1 MRDDTAYV
9 LDRTETAQRLQ
20 SCDRVRCRGVAPDAD
35 WHSGLICEVTFRM
48 RRFFA
53 ELKRRKVYRVAIAYA
68 VAAWLVA
75 QVVTQI
81 FPVFE
86 VSQWALRSMIVL
98 LIAGF
103 PIALILAW
111 AFDITPEGIKRTDDI
126 DLAQA
131 QARRAEAIP
140 AKSIAVLPFENLS
153 DDPGN
158 AYFAEGVHDDILSS
172 LAKISDLKVISR
184 TSVRQYRE
192 GVRNLR
198 EIGQA
203 LGVAHIL
210 EGTVRRVG
218 NRVRVNAQLIN
229 AQTDAHIWADT
240 FDRELTNLF
249 ALQSEL
255 AERITAAL
263 RANLSARERASIQ
276 IHPTSDLVAYELF
289 LRARDLFRW
298 SGVGDPLENGVKALR
313 LIDQAVARD
322 PQFALAY
329 CLGSRLNDEL
339 YWFGHDRSR
348 ARLNNARAAAD
359 VALRLQPELGDAH
372 LALAFFHYHGY
383 RDYKR
388 ARTEIEIAQQ
398 ATPNDAEIWDAAG
411 AVGRREGRWD
421 EAIAN
426 FEKAR
431 YLDPRNFSVIS
442 NLAETLIA
450 MRRYAEAQHAIDN
463 ALLVNPNAHLFSIQR
478 ASIDLKKDGDIGP
491 LRAAL
496 DAIPRDFDPGGA
508 VATVGIRLNL
518 MERDFAN
525 AARMLAGSALGRFWD
540 SGLGG
545 TAAMIDGYAFPNSW
559 YKGLVA
565 QADGDIDAAQH
576 EFEKAERV
584 VELDL
589 AKWPDDAKTIM
600 MLAFIYAVL
609 GRQEDALREGRRAVG
624 LLPISKDAFDGPI
637 LATNLAAIY
646 AQVGERDLALEQLA
660 RLIEVPNGPT
670 PGTLRIEPEW
680 DALRGDQRFDKIVAS
695 LAPK

>member
-1 MRDDTAYV
+1 
-9 LDRTETAQRLQ
+9 
-20 SCDRVRCRGVAPDAD
+20 
-35 WHSGLICEVTFRM
+35 M
-48 RRFFA
+48 RRFFS

-98 LIAGF
+98 LITGF

-111 AFDITPEGIKRTDDI
+111 AFDITPEGIKRTDDV
-126 DLAQA
+126 DLSQA
-131 QARRAEAIP
+131 QARRTEAIP

-158 AYFAEGVHDDILSS
+158 AYFADGMHDDILSS

-184 TSVRQYRE
+184 TSVRQYKE
-192 GVRNLR
+192 GARNLR
-198 EIGQA
+198 EIGRT

-263 RANLSARERASIQ
+263 RANLSARERASMQ
-276 IHPTSDLVAYELF
+276 IHPTSDLAAYEIF

-329 CLGSRLNDEL
+329 CLGSRLNAEL

-348 ARLNNARAAAD
+348 ARLNNAKAAAD
-359 VALRLQPELGDAH
+359 VALRLQPDLGDAH
-372 LALAFFHYHGY
+372 LALAFFHYYGD
-383 RDYKR
+383 RNYKR

-421 EAIAN
+421 EAVAN

-478 ASIDLKKDGDIGP
+478 ASIDLKKSGDTAP

-508 VATVGIRLNL
+508 VTTVGIRLNL
-518 MERDFAN
+518 MERDFAK
-525 AARMLAGSALGRFWD
+525 ASRMLADSAHDRFWD

-545 TAAMIDGYAFPNSW
+545 TAGMIDGYAFPKSW

-565 QADGDIDAAQH
+565 RVQGNIDTAQH
-576 EFEKAERV
+576 AFEEAGGV
-584 VELDL
+584 VEADL
-589 AKWPDDAKTIM
+589 ARWPDDVKTIM
-600 MLAFIYAVL
+600 MLAFIHVAL
-609 GRQEDALREGRRAVG
+609 GQKEDALCEGRRAVG
-624 LLPISKDAFDGPI
+624 LLPISKDAYDGPI

-660 RLIEVPNGPT
+660 TLVEVPNGPT
-670 PGTLRIEPEW
+670 LGTLRVEPEW
-680 DALRGDQRFDKIVAS
+680 DSLRGDARFEKMIAS
-695 LAPK
+695 LAPKKR

>member
-1 MRDDTAYV
+1 
-9 LDRTETAQRLQ
+9 
-20 SCDRVRCRGVAPDAD
+20 
-35 WHSGLICEVTFRM
+35 M
-48 RRFFA
+48 RRFFS

-98 LIAGF
+98 LITGF

-111 AFDITPEGIKRTDDI
+111 AFDITPEGIKRTDDV
-126 DLAQA
+126 DLSQA
-131 QARRAEAIP
+131 QARRTEAIP

-158 AYFAEGVHDDILSS
+158 AYFADGMHDDILSS

-184 TSVRQYRE
+184 TSVRQYKE
-192 GVRNLR
+192 GARNLR
-198 EIGQA
+198 EIGRT

-263 RANLSARERASIQ
+263 RANLSARERASIR
-276 IHPTSDLVAYELF
+276 IHPTSDLAAYELF
-289 LRARDLFRW
+289 LRARELFRW

-329 CLGSRLNDEL
+329 SLGSRLNAEL

-348 ARLNNARAAAD
+348 ARLNNAKAAAD
-359 VALRLQPELGDAH
+359 VALRLQPDLGDAH
-372 LALAFFHYHGY
+372 LALAFFHYYGY

-388 ARTEIEIAQQ
+388 ARAEIEIAQQ
-398 ATPNDAEIWDAAG
+398 ATPNDSEISDAAG

-463 ALLVNPNAHLFSIQR
+463 ALLVNPNAHFFSIQR
-478 ASIDLKKDGDIGP
+478 AEIDLKKNGDTAP

-496 DAIPRDFDPGGA
+496 DAIPRDFDPVGA
-508 VATVGIRLNL
+508 VTTVGIRLNL
-518 MERDFAN
+518 MERDFAK
-525 AARMLAGSALGRFWD
+525 AARILADSAHDRFWD

-545 TAAMIDGYAFPNSW
+545 TAGMIDGYAFPKSW

-565 QADGDIDAAQH
+565 RVQGNIDKAQH
-576 EFEKAERV
+576 AFEEAGRA
-584 VELDL
+584 VEIDL
-589 AKWPDDAKTIM
+589 SRRPDDAKTIM
-600 MLAFIYAVL
+600 MLAF
-609 GRQEDALREGRRAVG
+609 
-624 LLPISKDAFDGPI
+624 
-637 LATNLAAIY
+637 
-646 AQVGERDLALEQLA
+646 
-660 RLIEVPNGPT
+660 
-670 PGTLRIEPEW
+670 
-680 DALRGDQRFDKIVAS
+680 
-695 LAPK
+695 

>member
-1 MRDDTAYV
+1 
-9 LDRTETAQRLQ
+9 
-20 SCDRVRCRGVAPDAD
+20 
-35 WHSGLICEVTFRM
+35 M
-48 RRFFA
+48 RRFLS

-111 AFDITPEGIKRTDDI
+111 AFDITPEGIKRTDRV
-126 DLAQA
+126 DLTQA
-131 QARRAEAIP
+131 QARRVEAIP

-153 DDPGN
+153 DDPEN
-158 AYFAEGVHDDILSS
+158 AYFADGVHDDILSS
-172 LAKISDLKVISR
+172 LSKISDLKVISR
-184 TSVRQYRE
+184 TSVRQYKE

-263 RANLSARERASIQ
+263 RANLSVRERESMQ
-276 IHPTSDLVAYELF
+276 IHPTNDLAAYELF
-289 LRARDLFRW
+289 LRARELFRW

-329 CLGSRLNDEL
+329 SLGSRLNAEL

-348 ARLNNARAAAD
+348 ARLNNAKAAAD
-359 VALRLQPELGDAH
+359 VALRFQPDLGDAH
-372 LALAFFHYHGY
+372 LALAFFYYYGY

-388 ARTEIEIAQQ
+388 ARAEIEIAQQ
-398 ATPNDAEIWDAAG
+398 ATPNDSEISDAAG

-463 ALLVNPNAHLFSIQR
+463 ALLVNPNAYFFSIQR
-478 ASIDLKKDGDIGP
+478 ASIDLKKNGDTAP

-496 DAIPRDFDPGGA
+496 DAIPRDFDPVGA
-508 VATVGIRLNL
+508 VTTVRIRLNL
-518 MERDFAN
+518 MERDFAK
-525 AARMLAGSALGRFWD
+525 AARMLADTAHDRFWD

-545 TAAMIDGYAFPNSW
+545 TAGMIDGYVFPNSW

-565 QADGDIDAAQH
+565 RAQGDIDTAQH
-576 EFEKAERV
+576 EFEEAGRV
-584 VELDL
+584 VEIDL
-589 AKWPDDAKTIM
+589 AQWPDDAKTIM
-600 MLAFIYAVL
+600 MLAFIHAAL
-609 GRQEDALREGRRAVG
+609 GRKEDALREGRRAVG
-624 LLPISKDAFDGPI
+624 LLPISKDTYDGPI

-660 RLIEVPNGPT
+660 TLVEVPNGPT
-670 PGTLRIEPEW
+670 PGTLRAEPEW
-680 DALRGDQRFDKIVAS
+680 DSLRGDPRFEKIVAS
-695 LAPK
+695 LTPK

>member
-1 MRDDTAYV
+1 
-9 LDRTETAQRLQ
+9 
-20 SCDRVRCRGVAPDAD
+20 
-35 WHSGLICEVTFRM
+35 M
-48 RRFFA
+48 RRFFS

-111 AFDITPEGIKRTDDI
+111 AFDITPEGIKRTDDV
-126 DLAQA
+126 DLAQT
-131 QARRAEAIP
+131 QTRRAEAIP

-153 DDPGN
+153 DDPEN
-158 AYFAEGVHDDILSS
+158 AYFADGVHDDILSS

-184 TSVRQYRE
+184 TSVRQYKE
-192 GVRNLR
+192 GARNLR

-210 EGTVRRVG
+210 EGTVRRSG

-229 AQTDAHIWADT
+229 AQTDAHIWSDT

-263 RANLSARERASIQ
+263 RANLSARERASMQ
-276 IHPTSDLVAYELF
+276 IHPTSDLAAYELF

-298 SGVGDPLENGVKALR
+298 SGVGDPLENGEKALR

-329 CLGSRLNDEL
+329 CLGSRLNAEL

-348 ARLNNARAAAD
+348 ARLNNAKVAAD
-359 VALRLQPELGDAH
+359 VALRLQPDLGDAH
-372 LALAFFHYHGY
+372 LALAFFHYYGY

-388 ARTEIEIAQQ
+388 AQTEIEIAQR
-398 ATPNDAEIWDAAG
+398 ATPNDAEVWDGSG
-411 AVGRREGRWD
+411 AIDRRDGRWN

-463 ALLVNPNAHLFSIQR
+463 ALLVNPNAHLFSIER
-478 ASIDLKKDGDIGP
+478 ASIDLKKSGGTAP

-496 DAIPRDFDPGGA
+496 HAIPRDFDPGGA
-508 VATVGIRLNL
+508 VTTVGIRLSL
-518 MERDFAN
+518 MERDFAE
-525 AARMLAGSALGRFWD
+525 AARQLAASPYDRLTD
-540 SGLGG
+540 SGFGG
-545 TAAMIDGYAFPNSW
+545 TAGMIDGYTFPNSW
-559 YKGLVA
+559 YEGLIA
-565 QADGDIDAAQH
+565 RAHGNFDTAQH
-576 EFEKAERV
+576 AFEEAGRV
-584 VELDL
+584 VEVDL
-589 AKWPDDAKTIM
+589 AQWPDDVKTIM
-600 MLAFIYAVL
+600 MLALIHAAL
-609 GRQEDALREGRRAVG
+609 GRKEDALREGRRAIE
-624 LLPISKDAFDGPI
+624 LLPISKDAYDGPI
-637 LATNLAAIY
+637 LATNLAVIY
-646 AQVGERDLALEQLA
+646 AQVGERDLALDQLA
-660 RLIEVPNGPT
+660 TLAEVPNGPT
-670 PGTLRIEPEW
+670 PGTLRVEPEW
-680 DALRGDQRFDKIVAS
+680 DSLRGDPRFEKIVAS

>member
-1 MRDDTAYV
+1 MR
-9 LDRTETAQRLQ
+9 
-20 SCDRVRCRGVAPDAD
+20 G
-35 WHSGLICEVTFRM
+35 
-48 RRFFA
+48 FFS

-86 VSQWALRSMIVL
+86 VSHWALRSMIVL

-111 AFDITPEGIKRTDDI
+111 AFDITPEGIKRTDDV

-131 QARRAEAIP
+131 QARRVEAIP

-153 DDPGN
+153 DDPEN
-158 AYFAEGVHDDILSS
+158 AYFADGVHDDILSS

-184 TSVRQYRE
+184 TSVRQYKE
-192 GVRNLR
+192 GARNLR

-210 EGTVRRVG
+210 EGTVRRAG

-263 RANLSARERASIQ
+263 RANLSARERASMQ
-276 IHPTSDLVAYELF
+276 IHPTSDLAAYELF

-298 SGVGDPLENGVKALR
+298 SGVGDPLENGEKALR

-329 CLGSRLNDEL
+329 CLGSRLNAEL

-348 ARLNNARAAAD
+348 ARLNNAKTAAD
-359 VALRLQPELGDAH
+359 VALRLQPDLGDAH
-372 LALAFFHYHGY
+372 LALAFFHYYGY

-388 ARTEIEIAQQ
+388 ARTEIEIAQR
-398 ATPNDAEIWDAAG
+398 ATPNDAEVWDGAG
-411 AVGRREGRWD
+411 AVGRREGRWN

-450 MRRYAEAQHAIDN
+450 TRRYAEAQHAIDN
-463 ALLVNPNAHLFSIQR
+463 ALLVNPNAHLFSIER
-478 ASIDLKKDGDIGP
+478 ASIDLKKSGDTAP

-496 DAIPRDFDPGGA
+496 GAVPRDFDPGGA
-508 VATVGIRLNL
+508 VSTVGIRLSL
-518 MERDFAN
+518 MERDFAE
-525 AARMLAGSALGRFWD
+525 AARILATSAHDRFTD
-540 SGLGG
+540 SGFGG
-545 TAAMIDGYAFPNSW
+545 TAGMIDGYTFPKTW
-559 YKGLVA
+559 YEGLVA
-565 QADGDIDAAQH
+565 RAHGHIDTAQH
-576 EFEKAERV
+576 AFEEAGCV
-584 VELDL
+584 VEVDL
-589 AKWPDDAKTIM
+589 AQWPDDVKTIM
-600 MLAFIYAVL
+600 MLALIHAAL
-609 GRQEDALREGRRAVG
+609 GRKEDALREGRRAVE
-624 LLPISKDAFDGPI
+624 LLPISKDAYDGPI

-646 AQVGERDLALEQLA
+646 ARMGERDLALDQLA
-660 RLIEVPNGPT
+660 TLVEVPNGPT
-670 PGTLRIEPEW
+670 LGTLRAEPEW
-680 DALRGDQRFDKIVAS
+680 DTLRGDPRFEKIVAS
-695 LAPK
+695 LAPKNG

>member
-1 MRDDTAYV
+1 MR
-9 LDRTETAQRLQ
+9 
-20 SCDRVRCRGVAPDAD
+20 G
-35 WHSGLICEVTFRM
+35 
-48 RRFFA
+48 FFS

-111 AFDITPEGIKRTDDI
+111 AFDITPEGIKRTDDV
-126 DLAQA
+126 DPAQA
-131 QARRAEAIP
+131 QTRRAEAIP

-153 DDPGN
+153 DDPQN
-158 AYFAEGVHDDILSS
+158 AYFADGVHDDILSS

-184 TSVRQYRE
+184 TSVRQYKE
-192 GVRNLR
+192 GARNLR

-210 EGTVRRVG
+210 EGTVRRAG

-263 RANLSARERASIQ
+263 RANLSARERASMQ
-276 IHPTSDLVAYELF
+276 IHPTSDLAAYELF

-298 SGVGDPLENGVKALR
+298 SGVGDPLENGEKALR

-329 CLGSRLNDEL
+329 CLGSRLNAEL

-348 ARLNNARAAAD
+348 ARLNNAKAAAD
-359 VALRLQPELGDAH
+359 VALRLQPDLGDAH
-372 LALAFFHYHGY
+372 LALAFFHYYGY

-388 ARTEIEIAQQ
+388 AQTEIEIAQR
-398 ATPNDAEIWDAAG
+398 ATPNDAEVWDGSG
-411 AVGRREGRWD
+411 AIDRRDGRWN

-463 ALLVNPNAHLFSIQR
+463 ALLVNPNAHLFSIER
-478 ASIDLKKDGDIGP
+478 ASIELKKSGDTAP
-491 LRAAL
+491 LRAVL
-496 DAIPRDFDPGGA
+496 RAIPRDFDPGGA
-508 VATVGIRLNL
+508 VTTVGIRLSL
-518 MERDFAN
+518 MERDFAE
-525 AARMLAGSALGRFWD
+525 AARQLAASPHDRLTD
-540 SGLGG
+540 SGYGG
-545 TAAMIDGYAFPNSW
+545 TAGMIDGYAFPNSW
-559 YKGLVA
+559 YEGLVA
-565 QADGDIDAAQH
+565 RAHGNFDTAQH
-576 EFEKAERV
+576 AFEEAGRV
-584 VELDL
+584 VEVDL
-589 AKWPDDAKTIM
+589 AKWPDDVKTIM
-600 MLAFIYAVL
+600 MLALIHAAL
-609 GRQEDALREGRRAVG
+609 GRKEDALREGRRAVE
-624 LLPISKDAFDGPI
+624 LLPISKDAYDGPI

-646 AQVGERDLALEQLA
+646 AQVGERDLALDQLA
-660 RLIEVPNGPT
+660 TLAEVPNGPT
-670 PGTLRIEPEW
+670 PGTLRVEPEW
-680 DALRGDQRFDKIVAS
+680 DPLRGDPRFDKVVTAVM
-695 LAPK
+695 PKTAAK